1 MIASMNIIDVR
12 GLSRTYKK
20 FTAVDGLS
28 FTVAPGECY
37 GLLGTNGAG
46 KTSALEVLEGLAAPT
61 SGTVEVLG
69 GDPRRDRATLRPRMG
84 IMLQHGG
91 LPSGLTV
98 RETMKLWAGTCSNPQ
113 PADALLDQVDLLH
126 KADIKVGALSGG
138 EQRRLDLAC
147 ALLGGPELIFL
158 DEPTTGLD
166 PESRRNVWRLLRE
179 LKESGVTMVLTTHYL
194 EEAEYLCDRLC
205 ILHRGRIELE
215 GTLAEL
221 VETRASEIVLEPAL
235 VPETHA
241 SQAIYERDRAIVHTN
256 DLVTDTHGIL
266 AWAQDNG
273 VTYTHFA
280 ARPATLEDVFLS
292 IAEGVK

>member
-179 LKESGVTMVLTTHYL
+179 LKESGVMMVLTTHYL

-241 SQAIYERDRAIVHTN
+241 SQATYEGDRAIVHTN

>member
-1 MIASMNIIDVR
+1 MIVSMNIIDVR

-20 FTAVDGLS
+20 FTAVDSLS
-28 FTVAPGECY
+28 FTVAPGECH

-46 KTSALEVLEGLAAPT
+46 KTSTLEVLEGLAAP
-61 SGTVEVLG
+61 SAGTVEVLG

-113 PADALLDQVDLLH
+113 PADAVLDQVDLLH

>member
-1 MIASMNIIDVR
+1 MIVSMNIIDVR

-20 FTAVDGLS
+20 FTAVDS
-28 FTVAPGECY
+28 INFSVAPGECY

-46 KTSALEVLEGLAAPT
+46 KTSTLEVLEGLAAP
-61 SGTVEVLG
+61 SAGTVEVLG

-84 IMLQHGG
+84 IMLQRGG

-113 PADALLDQVDLLH
+113 PADAVLDQVDLLH
-126 KADIKVGALSGG
+126 KADTKVGALSGG

-147 ALLGGPELIFL
+147 ALLGGSELIFL

-241 SQAIYERDRAIVHTN
+241 SQAIYEGDRVIVHTN
-256 DLVTDTHGIL
+256 NLVTDTHGIL

>member
-1 MIASMNIIDVR
+1 MPSWTR
-12 GLSRTYKK
+12 LT
-20 FTAVDGLS
+20 S
-28 FTVAPGECY
+28 F
-37 GLLGTNGAG
+37 
-46 KTSALEVLEGLAAPT
+46 
-61 SGTVEVLG
+61 
-69 GDPRRDRATLRPRMG
+69 
-84 IMLQHGG
+84 
-91 LPSGLTV
+91 
-98 RETMKLWAGTCSNPQ
+98 
-113 PADALLDQVDLLH
+113 H
-126 KADIKVGALSGG
+126 KADTKVGGALSGG

-147 ALLGGPELIFL
+147 ALLGGSELIFL

-241 SQAIYERDRAIVHTN
+241 SQAIYEGDRVIVHTN
-256 DLVTDTHGIL
+256 NLVTDTHGIL

-280 ARPATLEDVFLS
+280 ARPPATLEDVFLS